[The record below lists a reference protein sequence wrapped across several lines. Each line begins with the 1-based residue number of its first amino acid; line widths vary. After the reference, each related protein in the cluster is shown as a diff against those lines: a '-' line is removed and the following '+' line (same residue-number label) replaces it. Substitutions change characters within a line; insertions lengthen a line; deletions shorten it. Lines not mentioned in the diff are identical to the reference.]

1 MLEIPLSGIIILF
14 LVAVIIGMLLGKS
27 NGH

>member
-27 NGH
+27 NGR

>member
-1 MLEIPLSGIIILF
+1 MIEISLSGIIILF

-27 NGH
+27 NGR